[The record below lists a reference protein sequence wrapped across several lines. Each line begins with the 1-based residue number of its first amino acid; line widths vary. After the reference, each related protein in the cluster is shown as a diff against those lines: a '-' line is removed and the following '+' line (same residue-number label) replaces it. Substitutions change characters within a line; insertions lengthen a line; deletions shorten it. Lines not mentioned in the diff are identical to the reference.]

1 MASQTKVVGGNV
13 TTYTITDEAGN
24 TVAVACTQ
32 APGQIITVKFTSS
45 TNGLLPDGVNMLAQL
60 LLLVGTNLLP

>member
-1 MASQTKVVGGNV
+1 MASQTKVVAGNV
-13 TTYTITDEAGN
+13 TTYTITDEGNN